1 MALVCALPRLQA
13 MLAAD
18 IPEVEKTLLALARE
32 NMPTLPAEQ
41 LDVLVIDE
49 MGKNI
54 SGVGMDTNIIGRM
67 YQFGTPEP
75 PSPRVASICVHSITP
90 ESHGNATGMG
100 LADCVP
106 RRFFEAVDFE
116 ATATNIITSNNLER
130 GKLPCVC
137 GNDEHTWSVAVREG

>member
-1 MALVCALPRLQA
+1 

-54 SGVGMDTNIIGRM
+54 SGVGMDTNIIGR
-67 YQFGTPEP
+67 
-75 PSPRVASICVHSITP
+75 
-90 ESHGNATGMG
+90 
-100 LADCVP
+100 
-106 RRFFEAVDFE
+106 
-116 ATATNIITSNNLER
+116 R
-130 GKLPCVC
+130 G
-137 GNDEHTWSVAVREG
+137 G